1 MEKKQHIFF
10 FGGGG
15 FICIISSECAYPNE
29 IMVIRPEITDDF
41 LF

>member
-1 MEKKQHIFF
+1 MEKKQQFF
-10 FGGGG
+10 FFWGG